1 MSKTKTKA
9 EPKFTISANVS
20 YIASE
25 SRPNHNYYFF
35 AYKIRIQNTG
45 SIPAQLLQRHWI
57 ITDAFGRTEEVRGPG
72 VVGMQ
77 PSIQPGQTFEYDSAC
92 PLSTSCGSMKGFY
105 QMMCDNGNEYPI
117 EIPEF
122 YLVCPE
128 SLH

>member
-1 MSKTKTKA
+1 MSKTKSS
-9 EPKFTISANVS
+9 EPTFQIQAKVS
-20 YIASE
+20 YIESE
-25 SRPNHNYYFF
+25 SRPHHNYYFF
-35 AYKIRIQNTG
+35 SYKIQIKNTG
-45 SIPAQLLQRHWI
+45 SKPAQLLHRHWV
-57 ITDAFGRTEEVRGPG
+57 ITDAFGRIEEVKGPG

-77 PSIQPGQTFEYDSAC
+77 PNIEPGQVFEYDSAC

-105 QMMCDNGNEYPI
+105 QMCTDGGNEYAI

>member
-1 MSKTKTKA
+1 MSKIKTQ
-9 EPKFTISANVS
+9 EPTFTINAKVV
-20 YIASE
+20 YIESE
-25 SRPNHNYYFF
+25 SRPQNNYYFF
-35 AYKIRIQNTG
+35 AYKIQIKNT
-45 SIPAQLLQRHWI
+45 SSLPAQLLHRHWI
-57 ITDAFGRTEEVRGPG
+57 ITDSLGRIEEVKGPG

-77 PSIQPGQTFEYDSAC
+77 PKIQPGQVFEYDSAC

-105 QMMCDNGNEYPI
+105 QMRTDSGDEYSI